1 MQSSTWHIGDISV
14 VRSLLVAWTVRDSHA
29 DSGKEQM
36 YVSVQNTTDL
46 CYPVNT
52 TQGVKAHCLKLTIR
66 SVAGQVGARLPEDQ
80 VLAGL
85 ADPEWLEILAS
96 QWSCLI
102 RPGRRTS
109 PCLFHQGSQCYLLEE
124 PVSSSAAAVL
134 RDVVPAWLWFRTS
147 ASRTDG

>member
-52 TQGVKAHCLKLTIR
+52 TQGVMAHCLRLTIR
-66 SVAGQVGARLPEDQ
+66 SVAGQVEARLPEDQ
-80 VLAGL
+80 VFAGL
-85 ADPEWLEILAS
+85 ADP
-96 QWSCLI
+96 
-102 RPGRRTS
+102 
-109 PCLFHQGSQCYLLEE
+109 
-124 PVSSSAAAVL
+124 
-134 RDVVPAWLWFRTS
+134 
-147 ASRTDG
+147 